1 MLTACGP
8 VASGRGDGA
17 SRSDDRSAP
26 PISRGCGVSVAC
38 SRGAAAGPRR
48 SVGPLP
54 DRRGAPVSRRLPTRL
69 TATLVLGLSAAPALA
84 GEDGD
89 GDGTADLHAPSH
101 GCTSGHRIAAVVSG
115 DNIDHVAFFVN
126 GDLVRTE
133 RVAGSEGNFRFSMGC
148 S

>member
-1 MLTACGP
+1 
-8 VASGRGDGA
+8 
-17 SRSDDRSAP
+17 
-26 PISRGCGVSVAC
+26 
-38 SRGAAAGPRR
+38 
-48 SVGPLP
+48 
-54 DRRGAPVSRRLPTRL
+54 VSRRLLTLL

-126 GDLVRTE
+126 GDLVRTD
-133 RVAGSEGNFRFSMGC
+133 RVAGSEGNFRFSMSC
-148 S
+148 SRLHSGANRARAVATFTEDSSPASMTLHFTFTRLAQASARFTG